1 MSSLTLRGKITS
13 AVSLLVV
20 TILGTCGF
28 LVLRYFE
35 GELKQTI
42 ARQQFPLV
50 SAMAGEL
57 DSKVLAA
64 RNELDAVAREME
76 PFLDDAGNLQKI
88 IGRRTDSQI
97 IFDNGIYVFTPAGRI
112 VAGKDLTPAH
122 RKFDFSTREY
132 FARTVATGKPLI
144 SEPFESIRH
153 PGRPIIMFTQ
163 PLLDKSGRLK
173 AIVGGSIHLLND
185 NFLGRLSGV
194 TLGKRGYLY
203 LYSQE
208 RTMIVHPDRS
218 RILKKDVPP
227 GANRLF
233 DKALE
238 GFEGTGETVTSR
250 GIPTLSSFKRL
261 KNVDWILAANIP
273 QSEVYEPVR
282 QARRYLVAGLLFVF
296 VTAGGAIYLFV
307 TFLTA
312 PLGRL
317 TRHVRCIT
325 GHEEQVVP
333 VTVET
338 GDEIGTLAGV
348 FNQMHGRL
356 AAQKASLREAL
367 AEAEEASERANS
379 LAVAADAAN
388 RAKSQ
393 FLANMSHEIRT
404 PMNGIIGM
412 TDLTLDTELSAEQR
426 EYLEMAR
433 LSADTLLTL
442 INEIL
447 DFTKIEAG
455 KLELEEVDFV
465 LERVTGAVLSVMLP
479 QARQKGVAVSCA
491 IDPQIP
497 RLLRGDPTRLR
508 DLLVNL
514 AGNAVKFTER
524 GEVAIEVELAPE
536 QDSAAVPLRFSVRD
550 TGIGIPAEKLDAIFE
565 SFSQGDGST
574 TRKYGGTGLGLAI
587 ARRIVTMMG
596 GAIKVESEVG
606 KGSTFSF
613 IAKFAAGSGESV
625 AEALACLPPAPFV
638 AGSGSKRILLTE
650 DNPVNRKLTFRM
662 LEKAGFGVV
671 EASSAI
677 EAIAVLRRQ
686 KIDLVLMDVQ
696 MPEMDGM
703 EATQR
708 IRKGI
713 AGIDPAI
720 PIVAVT
726 AHALTGD
733 RERCI
738 AAGMDDYLSKPLTAE
753 TLLNTISRCL
763 GLVSSGTAAPVADA
777 LLQPAGALDV
787 GNALQQLGGDGDLLG
802 ELWDI
807 FLDTAPQLF
816 NQLSRALQEGD
827 GKTAALKAH
836 SLKGSSA
843 SIGARGMQA
852 AAGEV
857 EVAIRGG
864 GLDGA
869 RRRLEELERQL
880 NLVTR
885 EVVVRLQERPAKE
898 NDSAG
903 SGAVGEFSAEGSDNP
918 YSKDII

>member
-1 MSSLTLRGKITS
+1 MFSLTLRGKITS

-28 LVLRYFE
+28 LVLEYFE
-35 GELKQTI
+35 GQLKRAI

-50 SAMAGEL
+50 SAMAVEL

-64 RNELDAVAREME
+64 RNELQAVAWEME
-76 PFLDDAGNLQKI
+76 PFLDDAGNLQEI
-88 IGRRTDSQI
+88 IDRRTDSRL
-97 IFDNGIYVFTPAGRI
+97 IFDNGMYVFTPEGRI
-112 VAGKDLTPAH
+112 IAGKNLTPAH
-122 RKFDFSTREY
+122 RRLNFSTCEY
-132 FARTVATGKPLI
+132 FARTVAAKKPVI
-144 SEPFESIRH
+144 SEPFGSIRY

-163 PLLDKSGRLK
+163 PLLDESGRLK

-185 NFLGRLSGV
+185 NFLGRISGV
-194 TLGKRGYLY
+194 TLGKGGYLY

-218 RILKKDVPP
+218 RILKRDVPP
-227 GANRLF
+227 GANQLF

-250 GIPTLSSFKRL
+250 GLETLSSFKRL
-261 KNVDWILAANIP
+261 KNVDWILAANMP
-273 QSEVYEPVR
+273 QAEVYEPVR
-282 QARRYLVAGLLFVF
+282 QARRYLVAGLLMVF

-307 TFLTA
+307 AFLTA

-325 GHEEQVVP
+325 GHEEKVVP

-356 AAQKASLREAL
+356 ASQKESLRKAL
-367 AEAEEASERANS
+367 SEAEEASERANS

-412 TDLTLDTELSAEQR
+412 TDLTLDTELSADQR

-455 KLELEEVDFV
+455 KLELEEVDFA
-465 LERVTGAVLSVMLP
+465 LERVTSAMLSVVLP
-479 QARQKGVAVSCA
+479 QARQKGIAVSCA
-491 IDPQIP
+491 IDPQVP
-497 RLLRGDPTRLR
+497 RLLRGDPARLR
-508 DLLVNL
+508 DLLANL
-514 AGNAVKFTER
+514 AGNAVKFTDR

-550 TGIGIPAEKLDAIFE
+550 TGIGIPAEKLETIFE
-565 SFSQGDGST
+565 SFSQADGST

-596 GAIKVESEVG
+596 GTIEVESEVG

-613 IAKFAAGSGESV
+613 TAQFAAGSGEPV
-625 AEALACLPPAPFV
+625 AEAPACLPPVPFV
-638 AGSGSKRILLTE
+638 AGSWSKRILLAE
-650 DNPVNRKLTFRM
+650 DNSVNRKVAFRM

-677 EAIAVLRRQ
+677 EAIALLRRQ

-720 PIVAVT
+720 PIVALT
-726 AHALTGD
+726 AHTLTGD

-738 AAGMDDYLSKPLTAE
+738 AAGMDDYISKPLTAE
-753 TLLNTISRCL
+753 LLLNTISRCL
-763 GLVSSGTAAPVADA
+763 GLASSGAAAPVADP
-777 LLQPAGALDV
+777 LQQSAGALDV
-787 GNALQQLGGDGDLLG
+787 EKALQQLEGDEDLLG
-802 ELWDI
+802 ELWNI
-807 FLDTAPQLF
+807 FLGTAPQLF
-816 NQLSRALQEGD
+816 EQLSLALQDGD
-827 GKTAALKAH
+827 GKSATLKAH
-836 SLKGSSA
+836 SLKGASA
-843 SIGARGMQA
+843 SIGATRVHI

-857 EVAIRGG
+857 EAAIRGG
-864 GLDGA
+864 DLDGA
-869 RRRLEELERQL
+869 RRHLEELEREL
-880 NLVTR
+880 NPVKR
-885 EVVVRLQERPAKE
+885 EVGVRLQERPRTGMA
-898 NDSAG
+898 APG
-903 SGAVGEFSAEGSDNP
+903 QVQ
-918 YSKDII
+918 